1 MSSARLSRGRLA
13 GGATPRSL
21 RGAGA
26 EATKRRARPFP
37 VDIAERLARGEHL
50 VLYGPL
56 GSGKSTFL
64 HALHARLGRE
74 GRPSGIADATTGLGD
89 MTQALARAYPEV
101 DVAGLTQRR
110 MRARL
115 AAAAE
120 LRAGVLLF
128 DHVHHVNTAMR
139 AFLHGLRGGLAGVI
153 LALDVDGPR
162 AREALRMRCPALPWV
177 AMPRSS
183 ARQLRAYLHAAG
195 PRATPDLTPA
205 QERQIL
211 RAARGRPGWV
221 RLCALL
227 LQEDRYWHD
236 KTLYVTVLCAD
247 TEITL
252 RLGCYPFRPSL
263 IQKPQSTPPLDRGT
277 RSGTPV

>member
-1 MSSARLSRGRLA
+1 MSPARLSRGRLTA
-13 GGATPRSL
+13 GTAPRSL

-26 EATKRRARPFP
+26 KVRKRRARPFR

-64 HALHARLGRE
+64 RTLHARLRRE
-74 GRPSGIADATTGLGD
+74 GRPSAIADVTIRLGD
-89 MTQALARAYPEV
+89 MTQAFARAYPEV
-101 DVAGLTQRR
+101 DIAGLTQRR
-110 MRARL
+110 TRARL

-128 DHVHHVNTAMR
+128 DHVHHLNTAMMG
-139 AFLHGLRGGLAGVI
+139 FLHGLRGGLAGII
-153 LALDVDGPR
+153 LAVDADGPR
-162 AREALRMRCPALPWV
+162 AREALRTCYPALSLV

-183 ARQLRAYLHAAG
+183 ARQLRTYLHAAR
-195 PRATPDLTPA
+195 PTAASDLTPA

-236 KTLYVTVLCAD
+236 TMLYVTVLCTD
-247 TEITL
+247 TEIAL
-252 RLGCYPFRPSL
+252 RLGRPPFLSSATQNL
-263 IQKPQSTPPLDRGT
+263 QSNSPLDRRT
-277 RSGTPV
+277 RGDAPV